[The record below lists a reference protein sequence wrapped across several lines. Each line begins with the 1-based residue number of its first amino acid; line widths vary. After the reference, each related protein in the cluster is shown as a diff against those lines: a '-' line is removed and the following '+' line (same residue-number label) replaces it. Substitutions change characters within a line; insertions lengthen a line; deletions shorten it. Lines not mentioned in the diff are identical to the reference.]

1 MQDVQYLNGFYA
13 NAIENQI
20 VAVRTPPNAGRS
32 MVFKEWIS
40 LRHGAQFHTIVAQCL
55 HECHGMK
62 WVVHRDIIANGFKVR
77 LRLIG

>member
-1 MQDVQYLNGFYA
+1 
-13 NAIENQI
+13 
-20 VAVRTPPNAGRS
+20 

-40 LRHGAQFHTIVAQCL
+40 LRHGAQFHTIVAQFL